1 MNRLIQAED
10 INILAKLWADIFGDS
25 EDFAKMIFKDFSSV
39 KNAYV
44 TEENGEIICMICTV
58 PVTIEN
64 KKGSYIYGVFTK
76 QNARRQG
83 KAKQLMEYVAQQ
95 LMAKG
100 QEFFVLVPSEKE
112 LFAFYEK
119 LGFTSA
125 FPLRKFKREINRNIW
140 AQAEF
145 DSVTA
150 KALLEFRKRFAPK
163 AVTFELPQM
172 MAVFSDLY
180 SIGITIVH
188 NKNGYGLYTRKDKT
202 LHFIEL
208 QAENEREAI
217 TLLEAAREKE
227 VFAEEAEISLGNSQI
242 LFLGLGMQEPYGMIK
257 FLGEPFD
264 VTESYMRLMMDDK

>member
-1 MNRLIQAED
+1 MNRLIQTED
-10 INILAKLWADIFGDS
+10 INVLAKLWAEIFGDS
-25 EDFAKMIFKDFSSV
+25 EDFAKMIFKDFSSIQ
-39 KNAYV
+39 NAYV

-58 PVTIEN
+58 PVTIETKN
-64 KKGSYIYGVFTK
+64 GSYIYGVFTK
-76 QNARRQG
+76 ASARRQG
-83 KAKQLMEYVAQQ
+83 KARELMEYVAQQ
-95 LMAKG
+95 LKAKG
-100 QEFFVLVPSEKE
+100 QEFFVLVPSEKN

-119 LGFTSA
+119 LGFISA
-125 FPLRKFKREINRNIW
+125 FPLRKFRREINRNLW

-150 KALLEFRKRFAPK
+150 KGLLEFRKRFSPM
-163 AVTFELPQM
+163 AVTFALPQM

-188 NKNGYGLYTRKDKT
+188 SKNGYGLYIRKDKT

-217 TLLEAAREKE
+217 TLMEAAREKE
-227 VFAEEAEISLGNSQI
+227 VFAEEAEISLGNSQL
-242 LFLGLGMQEPYGMIK
+242 LFLGLGEQEPYGMIK
-257 FLGEPFD
+257 FLGDPFD